1 MTAITVIAILAAAAT
16 IYGFVA
22 MDSCER
28 IKVAPKGKKKKYQVQ
43 EVPET
48 GILFMVIMAVAL
60 IVRYIA
66 AAKYFGNETDM
77 NCFIAW
83 GDMIFKDGIGN
94 FYSSDSFTDYPPGY
108 MYILYMV
115 GAIRHVLGVAWN
127 STLSVML
134 TKTPASVG
142 RRRVRES

>member
-16 IYGFVA
+16 IYGFAA

-28 IKVAPKGKKKKYQVQ
+28 VKVATKGKKKKYQVQ

-83 GDMIFKDGIGN
+83 GDMVFKDGIGN
-94 FYSSDSFTDYPPGY
+94 FYSFRFFYG
-108 MYILYMV
+108 L
-115 GAIRHVLGVAWN
+115 
-127 STLSVML
+127 STGIYVYSVY
-134 TKTPASVG
+134 G
-142 RRRVRES
+142 RCDPSCTWGGLEFYA

>member
-94 FYSSDSFTDYPPGY
+94 FYSSDS
-108 MYILYMV
+108 
-115 GAIRHVLGVAWN
+115 
-127 STLSVML
+127 
-134 TKTPASVG
+134 
-142 RRRVRES
+142 

>member
-48 GILFMVIMAVAL
+48 VFFL
-60 IVRYIA
+60 
-66 AAKYFGNETDM
+66 
-77 NCFIAW
+77 W
-83 GDMIFKDGIGN
+83 
-94 FYSSDSFTDYPPGY
+94 
-108 MYILYMV
+108 
-115 GAIRHVLGVAWN
+115 
-127 STLSVML
+127 
-134 TKTPASVG
+134 
-142 RRRVRES
+142 

>member
-1 MTAITVIAILAAAAT
+1 
-16 IYGFVA
+16 
-22 MDSCER
+22 
-28 IKVAPKGKKKKYQVQ
+28 
-43 EVPET
+43 
-48 GILFMVIMAVAL
+48 MVIMAVAL

-134 TKTPASVG
+134 TKTRRSLPIWPRLTCCFALPESVG
-142 RRRVRES
+142 RRRVREF

>member
-1 MTAITVIAILAAAAT
+1 
-16 IYGFVA
+16 
-22 MDSCER
+22 
-28 IKVAPKGKKKKYQVQ
+28 
-43 EVPET
+43 
-48 GILFMVIMAVAL
+48 
-60 IVRYIA
+60 
-66 AAKYFGNETDM
+66 M

-134 TKTPASVG
+134 TKTPAIIADLATAYRKALDAEGCGNLNSNLSVCTG
-142 RRRVRES
+142 GTARWSNLGTDRCSIYLFRCINDLFGDRA

>member
-1 MTAITVIAILAAAAT
+1 
-16 IYGFVA
+16 
-22 MDSCER
+22 
-28 IKVAPKGKKKKYQVQ
+28 
-43 EVPET
+43 
-48 GILFMVIMAVAL
+48 MVIMAVAL

-115 GAIRHVLGVAWN
+115 VR
-127 STLSVML
+127 SVMYL
-134 TKTPASVG
+134 GWLGILRLA
-142 RRRVRES
+142 

>member
-83 GDMIFKDGIGN
+83 GDMIIN
-94 FYSSDSFTDYPPGY
+94 T
-108 MYILYMV
+108 
-115 GAIRHVLGVAWN
+115 
-127 STLSVML
+127 
-134 TKTPASVG
+134 TKKVNTASVCPQIAPSSSTAG
-142 RRRVRES
+142 ANR

>member
-28 IKVAPKGKKKKYQVQ
+28 VKVATKGKKKKYQVQ

-83 GDMIFKDGIGN
+83 GDMVFKDGIGN
-94 FYSSDSFTDYPPGY
+94 LQ
-108 MYILYMV
+108 ILLRTIHLDICIFCIWSV
-115 GAIRHVLGVAWN
+115 R
-127 STLSVML
+127 SVMYL
-134 TKTPASVG
+134 GWLGILRLA
-142 RRRVRES
+142 